1 MNNINIKNI
10 FNNEL
15 NNIETQSNFNI
26 INIVK
31 TNTMNQVTD
40 EFIINK
46 IKINKSIE
54 TEKTIDLYNVKYKE
68 CLIKINNAIDINITD
83 IFFKIPKN
91 YFGYKNYNSK
101 KCLEFIQE
109 KLRKKNFETLIYSD
123 IDIFISW
130 KNVNS

>member
-31 TNTMNQVTD
+31 TNTINQVTD

-54 TEKTIDLYNVKYKE
+54 NEKTIDLYNVKYKE

-109 KLRKKNFETLIYSD
+109 KLRKKNLKHL
-123 IDIFISW
+123 FIQI
-130 KNVNS
+130 